1 MMIPVL
7 LDRYLQPYMRLIE
20 AVTDTAFPSGSKHK
34 LHLGQLVEST
44 LEKILAQNLNLYYL
58 SVEIQS

>member
-34 LHLGQLVEST
+34 LQSGKLFEST
-44 LEKILAQNLNLYYL
+44 FEKNL
-58 SVEIQS
+58 